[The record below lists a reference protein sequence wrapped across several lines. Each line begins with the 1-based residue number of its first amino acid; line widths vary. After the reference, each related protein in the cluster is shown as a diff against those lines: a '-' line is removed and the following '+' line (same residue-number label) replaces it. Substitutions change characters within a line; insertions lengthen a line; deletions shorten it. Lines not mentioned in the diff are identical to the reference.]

1 MGLPKIPDITPI
13 ISLDREDVA
22 NLLIASIALEEI
34 GLSHILNA
42 EGEKIQSVLGQNPSV
57 RRILEINRSVEKTLR
72 NVIKNQILLQF
83 KLEDAIDL
91 IRLDEDDCDDEG

>member
-1 MGLPKIPDITPI
+1 MSLPKIPDITPI

-34 GLSHILNA
+34 GLSHIINA
-42 EGEKIQSVLGQNPSV
+42 EGEKIQTVLGKNPSV

-83 KLEDAIDL
+83 KLEDAIEL
-91 IRLDEDDCDDEG
+91 VRLDEDDCDDEG